1 MDRYIGGPRYVANFR
16 GPGTCSCIH
25 THTHTGNACRA
36 ACQCGRRCR
45 PGALSLTHHAACLY
59 PSLSLARRG
68 GATLR
73 LASRACKARVAC
85 VCLWAGVRACVRKG
99 ACTCP
104 ARVPAPST
112 RQDTATDPWL
122 VSRPG
127 DIVCRA
133 ASTPLSAQTRRTRQ
147 DRIGRTS
154 PSIDRWACVL
164 DGCGRRAF
172 AILGSDPL
180 PTMAAAAAEPTYARR
195 RTSAMP
201 LAAPTRARATHPKS
215 RRR

>member
-25 THTHTGNACRA
+25 THTHTRAMLAVPLANAA
-36 ACQCGRRCR
+36 AVVDQAHLASRTTQHVSTLLYLWL
-45 PGALSLTHHAACLY
+45 GAEET
-59 PSLSLARRG
+59 
-68 GATLR
+68 TLR

-201 LAAPTRARATHPKS
+201 LASPYPCARHTP
-215 RRR
+215 